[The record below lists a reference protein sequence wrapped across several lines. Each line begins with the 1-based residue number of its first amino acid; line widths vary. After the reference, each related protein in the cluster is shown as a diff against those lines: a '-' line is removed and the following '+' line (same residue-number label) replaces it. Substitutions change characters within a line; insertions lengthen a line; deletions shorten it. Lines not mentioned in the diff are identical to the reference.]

1 MMNNKLLYLQ
11 DGCRANDLFAI
22 NNPRRINSK
31 IEFFNDATG
40 EPIWEPLHNK
50 TVIAGAALTLQK
62 LFNLNSSCLNSTPTY
77 NSILNLRTTGSDSQ
91 PSNESLRHIIGFCV
105 GSGGAGLEV
114 TDVFEV
120 PYASWITPDNLVP
133 FRYPLTNATSDGV
146 DRTIYKG
153 ALNKTVGGQSRT
165 AYYFKTFSNTPT
177 LVQNYVSTL
186 GTSSGELNS
195 STVYDQTAQSDRAQ
209 SYVELSLKISED
221 DCREFYIAHSGLEQA
236 KVNQISL
243 VYGYVNNDGEFCDV
257 RPFSICNFPTQILSD
272 REMTVSIAYT
282 LYC

>member
-1 MMNNKLLYLQ
+1 MNKAIFLQ
-11 DGCRANDLFAI
+11 DTCRSNDEFMI

-62 LFNLNSSCLNSTPTY
+62 IFNLDLRCLNNTPTY
-77 NSILNLRTTGSDSQ
+77 DETLEFDSAGSTDT
-91 PSNESLRHIIGFCV
+91 PHIIGFCV
-105 GSGGAGLEV
+105 GCGGAGLEV
-114 TDVFEV
+114 SDVFEV

-133 FRYPLTNATSDGV
+133 FRYPLVSDTQDDGV
-146 DRTIYKG
+146 DTTVYKG
-153 ALNKTVGGQSRT
+153 KAIKTLDNGQTRC
-165 AYYFKTFSNTPT
+165 AYYFKKFSNTPE
-177 LVQNYVSTL
+177 LIQNYVSII
-186 GTSSGELNS
+186 GTSNNTINS
-195 STVYDQTAQSDRAQ
+195 DSVYDNTAQSDRAQ
-209 SYVELSLKISED
+209 SYVELKLKITKD
-221 DCREFYIAHSGLEQA
+221 DCREFYITHSGLEQA
-236 KVNQISL
+236 KINQISL
-243 VYGYVNNDGEFCDV
+243 VYGCIDANNEFCNV